1 VVWVGLV
8 SCNLAR
14 VSTLNR
20 AISKLNQTTH
30 IGHQPCS
37 RCIYQAIP
45 LARPWWHEK
54 TALLL
59 SPGTWC
65 PVQGFSNFDGKTD
78 TTLFSHRKKKGILQ
92 PCFAKTWQT
101 ASSMVSGLQS
111 QLTLISGRQWCW
123 LAEATQLVRTAG
135 YLSWMRLPFPLAGS
149 PGNEHD
155 ANCRVQ
161 QTMIMCAARS
171 QQARAWAPNLR
182 LALHSTKAPT

>member
-1 VVWVGLV
+1 MGRFPSRPALV
-8 SCNLAR
+8 AR
-14 VSTLNR
+14 KNR
-20 AISKLNQTTH
+20 RFLCRLEPDVLCMGSQHFN
-30 IGHQPCS
+30 
-37 RCIYQAIP
+37 R
-45 LARPWWHEK
+45 
-54 TALLL
+54 
-59 SPGTWC
+59 
-65 PVQGFSNFDGKTD
+65 KTD
-78 TTLFSHRKKKGILQ
+78 TTLLSHTQNKNKLQ

-111 QLTLISGRQWCW
+111 QLTLISGRRWCW

-182 LALHSTKAPT
+182 LALHSTKAPTERRDSSTGVRKVQVSVVSCDDRLVVFMDK